1 MTIADAQ
8 PTRLQDRTDCAN
20 LTATQRRSHY
30 AGGCRTQLCTAA
42 ATEYNR
48 ARRLAGK
55 TKPKEP
61 APPPTTAVADDTA
74 STDEGAPAQSVP
86 ERSPKAEP
94 MVFSLPTC
102 RRLRALAV
110 IGITPQRV
118 AQVSG
123 LKPNTV
129 WWLTVQPPTEIP
141 LTVHKRI
148 EGTFKRLRLEP
159 VTPDAH
165 SPSGQHAAQAV
176 LLAEEQGWA
185 GPFDWDHID
194 TDTTES
200 TRRVHRDTQAL
211 QDAVDAARLEA
222 GLVDAD
228 DDTGRLRRENET
240 LNTSLAEAQDTIA
253 GLRVDM
259 ASAWERTNSAEKAA
273 HTLTAELEGNA
284 NASAQL
290 AEELR
295 TAVQDRAD
303 ALQRAEDAENARQA
317 AQDAFD
323 RERAHHATTEHDLD
337 TARQPAED
345 ARQEAQRVTGQL
357 ELARADLERLR
368 AGSPDRRIDIPATAG
383 SPVTVTITLGAAS

>member
-1 MTIADAQ
+1 MTVADKQ

-55 TKPKEP
+55 TKPKKP
-61 APPPTTAVADDTA
+61 APPPAHDAAVNTPPI
-74 STDEGAPAQSVP
+74 DEHVPAHDVP

-94 MVFSLPTC
+94 TVSSLPTC
-102 RRLRALAV
+102 RRLRSLAV
-110 IGITPQRV
+110 IGITPHRV

-141 LTVHKRI
+141 LAVHKRI

-194 TDTTES
+194 TDKTAS
-200 TRRVHRDTQAL
+200 TRRVHRDKQAL
-211 QDAVDAARLEA
+211 QDAIDAARLET
-222 GLVDAD
+222 GFVDAD
-228 DDTGRLRRENET
+228 DDARRLRQENAT
-240 LNTSLAEAQDTIA
+240 LNASLTAAQDTVA
-253 GLRVDM
+253 GLRVDL
-259 ASAWERTNSAEKAA
+259 AAAWERTSSAEKAA
-273 HTLTAELEGNA
+273 RTLTAELEGNA

-290 AEELR
+290 ADELR
-295 TAVQDRAD
+295 TASQDRAD
-303 ALQRAEDAENARQA
+303 ALQLAENAENARQA
-317 AQDAFD
+317 AQDAFE
-323 RERAHHATTEHDLD
+323 RERANHAATEHDLD
-337 TARQPAED
+337 TARQAAED
-345 ARQEAQRVTGQL
+345 ARQEVQRIAGQL
-357 ELARADLERLR
+357 ELAHADLERRR
-368 AGSPDRRIDIPATAG
+368 AGSPDRRIDIPVARG
-383 SPVTVTITLGAAS
+383 PVTVTITLGAAS